1 MLKLERFFVAFAA
14 ISLVIKLSGAAGGAI
29 MLYFVLMFLSMF
41 YFVFSFALLNG
52 VGFRGIFRKVSYSGI
67 SFKRMIG
74 AVFTGFVLSTLI
86 IALLFK
92 ALHYSGY
99 LEMYVTGLGVALII
113 VVIAAY
119 QFYKTRTQFYSQVL
133 LRVTIAI
140 FVSTLLFVLD

>member
-14 ISLVIKLSGAAGGAI
+14 VSLAIKLSGAAGGAI
-29 MLYFVLMFLSMF
+29 MLYLVLMLLSTF

-52 VGFRGIFRKVSYSGI
+52 VGFRGIFRKESYSGI
-67 SFKRMIG
+67 SFKRIIG

-99 LEMYVTGLGVALII
+99 LEMYVTGLSAALIV

-119 QFYKTRTQFYSQVL
+119 QYYKTRIQYYSQVL
-133 LRVTIAI
+133 LRLTIAI
-140 FVSTLLFVLD
+140 FTAILLFVLS